1 MKIPVVLDKG
11 AYLPVRAHAWDAGMD
26 LRTPVDVQIRP
37 HGSAVVDTGVH
48 MAIPE
53 GYWGKVELKSGLNF
67 KQDIITDGAV
77 DCKYTGSVRVKLYNM
92 SSLFKRFKKGDKIA
106 QIIITPCV
114 CDTELEPVNALDDTE
129 RGDGGF
135 GSTGR

>member
-26 LRTPVDVQIRP
+26 LRTPVDVPISP
-37 HGSAVVDTGVH
+37 HSSVVVDTGVH

-53 GYWGKVELKSGLNF
+53 GYYGRIASKSGLNV
-67 KQDIITDGAV
+67 KQCIVSEGVIDSH
-77 DCKYTGSVRVKLYNM
+77 YTGSIRVKLYNH
-92 SSLFKRFKKGDKIA
+92 SSLFKHLKPGDKIT

-114 CDTELEPVNALDDTE
+114 CDTELERVDALDDTD
-129 RGDGGF
+129 RGDAGF